1 VTFRVNFEKLFYTT
15 KHFDEVCRVR
25 GKFMRKSTVYS
36 FVVLT
41 LLSLGMV
48 LVPPAF
54 SQTQDIKV
62 IKYSYYIDSLGYL
75 DVVGLVQ
82 NVGPNTVSSV
92 LLRGSV
98 ISKGVDQGDSETQ
111 AFVSYLAPNQE
122 APFYM
127 EFLQPNT
134 PNESWFSVDVTSI
147 DLQVVSAT
155 PTSSYQYPDLKI
167 ASSFDYVDSTLA
179 TKGTYW
185 VNGTIQNTGSQ
196 TAQNMTVVAAF
207 FNSTGTV
214 VAVGYT
220 DFLLPVSLAPSK
232 TVPFQVGA
240 FDINQTG
247 IDTAQKITSYQLL
260 VQTLEP
266 ILSGAPVYTASP
278 TSSSTGGT
286 SSPTGTTSPTTSPST
301 GTSSSPSS
309 SSSPVAVK
317 SNASFNPEVIYAV
330 VIVVILIAVAGA
342 IIVVRKSK
350 PPQTVKQAKKAGK
363 K

>member
-1 VTFRVNFEKLFYTT
+1 
-15 KHFDEVCRVR
+15 
-25 GKFMRKSTVYS
+25 MRKSTVYS
-36 FVVLT
+36 FVVLA

-92 LLRGSV
+92 LLTGSV

-127 EFLQPNT
+127 EFPQPNT

-147 DLQVVSAT
+147 NLKVASAT

-232 TVPFQVGA
+232 TVPFQIGA

-266 ILSGAPVYTASP
+266 ILSGAPIYTASP
-278 TSSSTGGT
+278 VSE
-286 SSPTGTTSPTTSPST
+286 
-301 GTSSSPSS
+301 SSPSPGATAS
-309 SSSPVAVK
+309 PSLSATAPPSTSSSPVAVK
-317 SNASFNPEVIYAV
+317 SNTSFNPEVIYAV

-342 IIVVRKSK
+342 IIVLRKSK